1 MMTESTAMEIINPGP
16 EFRQVIGVR
25 FGLALTRKI
34 SDSQSALFPIPAPP
48 SKGFIQQINDG
59 FEADPVSLREGQF
72 AGAGGGIGRLER

>member
-1 MMTESTAMEIINPGP
+1 MMAESTALEIINPGP

-25 FGLALTRKI
+25 FGFALTRKI
-34 SDSQSALFPIPAPP
+34 SDSQSALYPIPP

-72 AGAGGGIGRLER
+72 AGAGRGIGRPER